1 MWVHAGAVLAQNCA
15 MSSEAGQLAA
25 VGEPAPSAEPADA
38 ALMLA
43 YQAGDAASFDR
54 LYARHRGA
62 LFRFLLRGCGNRAQ
76 AEEMFQDVWM
86 NVIKARSS
94 YQPSAKFSTWLYRI
108 AHNRLIDAWR
118 QQRPQA
124 ELDENLADERPGP
137 ERMASSQEQLA
148 RLMRGIAGLPLEQ
161 RTAFLLQVERGLTL
175 EEIAEVTGVGRETV
189 KSRLRYALQ
198 KLKGELEDV

>member
-1 MWVHAGAVLAQNCA
+1 
-15 MSSEAGQLAA
+15 
-25 VGEPAPSAEPADA
+25 
-38 ALMLA
+38 MLA